1 MSKFIALVIGIFLLC
16 ACQPKLNDHWIT
28 TADSLRISLHPQKE
42 LLMSFPLDSLAWSS
56 EKIKEH
62 EMQLQ
67 MLMDSTGMASY
78 QSYFQM
84 QQKIQ
89 NIIDWH
95 GAMLTLVAKDEK
107 RLNDLKI
114 TLTQHLDSDAK
125 GNEINEAYLNE
136 TFLKET
142 QHADSVQK
150 AVLEQFAKSIQA
162 IQMVKWMSPL
172 LNNEVATLKEKKE

>member
-1 MSKFIALVIGIFLLC
+1 MSKFIALVTGIFLLY
-16 ACQPKLNDHWIT
+16 ACQSKLNDHWIT
-28 TADSLRISLHPQKE
+28 TADSLRISIHPQKE
-42 LLMSFPLDSLAWSS
+42 LLLSFPMDSLAWSV
-56 EKIKEH
+56 EKIKEQ
-62 EMQLQ
+62 ETQLQ
-67 MLMDSTGMASY
+67 MLMDSTGIASY
-78 QSYFQM
+78 QTYFAM
-84 QQKIQ
+84 QEKIQ

-95 GAMLTLVAKDEK
+95 GAMLTLLTKDED
-107 RLNDLKI
+107 RMNELKI
-114 TLTQHLDSDAK
+114 TLTQHLDSDAR

-162 IQMVKWMSPL
+162 IQMVKWMYPL